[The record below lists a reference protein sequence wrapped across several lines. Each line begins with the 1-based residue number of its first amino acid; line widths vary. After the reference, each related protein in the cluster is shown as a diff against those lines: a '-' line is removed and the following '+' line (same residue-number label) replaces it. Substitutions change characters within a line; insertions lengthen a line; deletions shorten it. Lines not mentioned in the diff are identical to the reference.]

1 MIFSDDLYYFHVYT
15 YFCFHPTEEDL
26 GPKPVQLWEA
36 KAEHQHEPLEL
47 GPGRSQAEREEQDAS
62 PSNSQQ
68 STQEWQQQQEQD
80 LWAGE
85 RSELKILL
93 AESKTPS
100 RGLQS
105 DGLFFFFN

>member
-1 MIFSDDLYYFHVYT
+1 MPVL
-15 YFCFHPTEEDL
+15 PT
-26 GPKPVQLWEA
+26 
-36 KAEHQHEPLEL
+36 
-47 GPGRSQAEREEQDAS
+47 AS
-62 PSNSQQ
+62 RAPRR
-68 STQEWQQQQEQD
+68 QQQQEQD

-105 DGLFFFFN
+105 DGLFFFLIRTIYNQYDVHRNRIAPGCVRNLTGSKKNRREISVIFKVG